1 MHTQRA
7 LVESLFP
14 EGIPGLWCP
23 LISHYL
29 PDGSANRDR
38 IRAHLDFIAPHVRGL
53 LIPGSTG
60 DGWEM
65 SQPEVDRLLELTAEE
80 ASRRNMHLL
89 VGVLKTTAAETIA
102 TIRET
107 SRRLEATGAKVAG
120 FTVCPPKGAD
130 LDQQTIRDA
139 LASVLDLGHPTALY
153 QLPQV
158 TQNEMSPDTVAS
170 LAGRFPNFTL
180 FKDTSGRDRVAAS
193 GLDLGGVFLVR
204 GAEGGYANWIKPGG
218 GPYDGFLLSTANA
231 LGSHLAAIRSALE
244 SGNSEGASQL
254 SSKLSSLIE
263 EMFKLVGPLPF
274 GNAFAN
280 ANKAMDHCMAFGAN
294 ASKVPGPRTHSG
306 NVIPDEVIRRTHELL
321 TSAGF
326 APQRGYLA

>member
-1 MHTQRA
+1 MQTRRA
-7 LVESLFP
+7 LIESLFP

-23 LISHYL
+23 LISHYQS
-29 PDGSANRDR
+29 DGSPDRDR

-65 SQPEVDRLLELTAEE
+65 SQSEVDQLVGIAAEE
-80 ASRRNMHLL
+80 ASKRNMQLL
-89 VGVLKTTAAETIA
+89 VGVLKATAAEAISTL
-102 TIRET
+102 RET
-107 SRRLEATGAKVAG
+107 SRNLEAGGTKAAG
-120 FTVCPPKGAD
+120 FTVCAPKGAE
-130 LDQQTIRDA
+130 LDQATIHDA
-139 LASVLDLGHPTALY
+139 LASILDLGHPTALY

-158 TQNEMSPDTVAS
+158 TQNEMSPDTVAR
-170 LAGRFPNFTL
+170 LAARYPNFML
-180 FKDTSGRDRVAAS
+180 FKDTSGKDRVASS
-193 GLDLGGVFLVR
+193 GADLGGVFLVR
-204 GAEGGYANWIKPGG
+204 GAEGGYAEWIKLGG

-231 LGSHLAAIRSALE
+231 LGSHLAAVRRALE
-244 SGNSEGASQL
+244 SGDKDAAARL

-280 ANKAMDHCMAFGAN
+280 ANKAMDHCMAFGAD
-294 ASKVPGPRTHSG
+294 ALKVPGPRTHSG

-321 TSAGF
+321 TVAGF
-326 APQRGYLA
+326 ASHQGYLA